1 MLLLLLQLYTDDE
14 EKRRNAEAEDRKKAA
29 TKLAALAT
37 RLPKEPISVMC
48 LAEKVEG
55 LGLGLLC
62 KFVVGLFPPCKDREQ
77 VGFRV

>member
-1 MLLLLLQLYTDDE
+1 M
-14 EKRRNAEAEDRKKAA
+14 KRRNAEAEDRKKAA

-48 LAEKVEG
+48 LAEKEVEG

-62 KFVVGLFPPCKDREQ
+62 KFFVGLFPPCKDREQ
-77 VGFRV
+77 LGFRV